1 MYSRNDYVQQYLT
14 MYSSKDYI
22 CTIIPDCAI
31 AATTNT
37 WLYTATA
44 IIPEA
49 KICTVVIQ
57 GGK

>member
-1 MYSRNDYVQQYLT
+1 

-57 GGK
+57 GGNRMLCQSLSSDDVK